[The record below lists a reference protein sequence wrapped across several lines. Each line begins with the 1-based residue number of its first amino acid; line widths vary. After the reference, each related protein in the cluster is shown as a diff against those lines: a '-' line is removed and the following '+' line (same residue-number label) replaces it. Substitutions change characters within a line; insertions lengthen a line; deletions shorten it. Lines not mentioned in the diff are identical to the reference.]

1 MAVAVTAA
9 VAGCERQG
17 AAPILVFDG
26 DGASPGDVAA
36 IEAVLDGNGLKY
48 TTAGSA
54 RLNEMG
60 EAELGAHRLLIVPG
74 GNFIDMAA
82 GLTTRTTAKI
92 HDAVQGGMG
101 YLGICGGAFLAGT
114 SRFYNSVGLAGV
126 QFRFYAAEKNGIRK
140 AAVPIASVDGTTLDQ
155 YWEDGPELSGWG
167 AVVATYPDGT
177 PAVVE
182 GESGKGWVILSGI
195 HPEAPATWRR
205 GMTFATP
212 PAADH
217 AYAATLV
224 KAALNRTSLP
234 HR

>member
-1 MAVAVTAA
+1 MALA
-9 VAGCERQG
+9 VAGCQRQG
-17 AAPILVFDG
+17 GAPILLFDG

-36 IEAVLDGNGLKY
+36 IEAILDGNGLKY
-48 TTAGSA
+48 ATAGSA
-54 RLNEMG
+54 RLNAMG
-60 EAELGAHRLLIVPG
+60 EAELGAYRLLIVPG

-82 GLTTRTTAKI
+82 GLTARTTAKI
-92 HDAVQGGMG
+92 RGAVEGGVG

-114 SRFYNSVGLAGV
+114 SKAYNSVGLAGV
-126 QFRFYAAEKNGIRK
+126 QFGFYSAEKNGVRK
-140 AAVPIASVDGTTLDQ
+140 AAVAIAGADGQTLDQ

-182 GESGKGWVILSGI
+182 GEAGKGWVILAGI
-195 HPEAPATWRR
+195 HPEAPASWRR

-212 PAADH
+212 VSDDN
-217 AYAATLV
+217 AYAARLV
-224 KAALNRTSLP
+224 RAALDRTELP